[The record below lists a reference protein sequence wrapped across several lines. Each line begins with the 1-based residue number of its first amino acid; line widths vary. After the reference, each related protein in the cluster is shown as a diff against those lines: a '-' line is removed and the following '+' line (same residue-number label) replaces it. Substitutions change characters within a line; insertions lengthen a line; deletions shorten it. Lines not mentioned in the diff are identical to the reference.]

1 MWMPLV
7 AETRTVPTGVAMI
20 VYVMVALIWD
30 TVRKKS
36 YKKYIYFFPSN
47 IDFYDIIALLL
58 RVVSCFLFHHVSCFH
73 ISSVS
78 SFKKRG
84 AVRYEAGR
92 KTATIL
98 LLLLLLLCTPMSG
111 TR

>member
-36 YKKYIYFFPSN
+36 YNKKYIYFFPSN
-47 IDFYDIIALLL
+47 IDFYDS
-58 RVVSCFLFHHVSCFH
+58 VVVARCFLFLVSSCFMFSYL
-73 ISSVS
+73 IC
-78 SFKKRG
+78 FFF
-84 AVRYEAGR
+84 
-92 KTATIL
+92 
-98 LLLLLLLCTPMSG
+98 
-111 TR
+111 